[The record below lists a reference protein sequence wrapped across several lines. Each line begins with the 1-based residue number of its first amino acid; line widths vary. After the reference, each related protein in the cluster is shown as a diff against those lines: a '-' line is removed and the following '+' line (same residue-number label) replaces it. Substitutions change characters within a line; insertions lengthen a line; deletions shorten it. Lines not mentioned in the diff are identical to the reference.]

1 MPELRAKK
9 TIREAVARVIQSFR
23 RVNGIEL
30 PDQGRSS
37 VEGNLAS
44 QIQGALS
51 QFGGLQ
57 PEISFQYLE
66 ILKQL
71 WVWNPLFN
79 QFADNLKSLGN
90 TGHSIVVDAATEQ
103 RATAALQRINE
114 ASARLWSH
122 GAGVDGLVNQYIGDI
137 AWSGALAS
145 EDVVNFAARRVE
157 KTVIVPVEQIRFT
170 WDGENYL
177 PHQQPKNWIGPMN
190 KVGLVQLNPE
200 TFKYYA
206 LETIGNSP
214 YAKPPASSAIED
226 LTGPY
231 ADGKTNLKSILKKF
245 GLLGFVAMQVA
256 PPTKK
261 VGETDDEYATRA
273 KTYLGRVLS
282 AVKDSWNNGLIAT
295 FRDQKIEHHAITAG
309 AQGVKDTWE
318 ILEGGIFN
326 GFAQQ
331 PAFFGRVHSTTE
343 TFADVVY
350 SILVAQVQNI
360 QRLPKRRLEST
371 YRLDL
376 RLGGIEVNAVN
387 VKFNAVPSRNA
398 LRDAQADQARV
409 RTVLEKGKAG
419 IISPDQAAQELGY
432 DSAFDPEMLS
442 GQPDV
447 AAALGSQSRAAAQFS
462 ATFRFDRSAQRYI
475 FVPPQIVAGAALV
488 GAGNVVRGEFAKKKI
503 S

>member
-1 MPELRAKK
+1 MN
-9 TIREAVARVIQSFR
+9 RVEQLKNWLLSFR

-37 VEGNLAS
+37 VEGNLAT

-66 ILKQL
+66 ILKNL
-71 WVWNPLFN
+71 WIWNPLFN
-79 QFADNLKSLGN
+79 QYADNLKSLGN

-103 RATAALQRINE
+103 RASAALQRINE
-114 ASARLWSH
+114 AAARLWPH

-137 AWSGALAS
+137 AWSGALSS

-157 KTVIVPVEQIRFT
+157 KTVIVPVDQIRFT

-177 PHQQPKNWIGPMN
+177 PHQQLN
-190 KVGLVQLNPE
+190 KVGLVELNRE
-200 TFKYYA
+200 TYKYFA

-214 YAKPPASSAIED
+214 YAKPPATSAIED
-226 LTGPY
+226 LIGPY
-231 ADGKTNLKSILKKF
+231 TDGKTNLKSILKKF

-273 KTYLGRVLS
+273 KSYLGRVLS
-282 AVKDSWNNGLIAT
+282 AVKDSWSNGLIAT
-295 FRDQKIEHHAITAG
+295 FRDQKIEHHSVAAS

-409 RTVLEKGKAG
+409 RTILEKAKAG
-419 IISPDQAAQELGY
+419 MIGPDQAAQELGY
-432 DSAFDPEMLS
+432 ESAYDPELLTGQPAVAEALS
-442 GQPDV
+442 G
-447 AAALGSQSRAAAQFS
+447 LSRASAQFS

-475 FVPPQIVAGAALV
+475 FVPPQIVAGAASV
-488 GAGNVVRGEFAKKKI
+488 GAGNVLRGEFAKKKI
-503 S
+503 G

>member
-1 MPELRAKK
+1 MN
-9 TIREAVARVIQSFR
+9 RVERLKNWLQSLR
-23 RVNGIEL
+23 RVEGIEL
-30 PDQGRSS
+30 PDMGRSS
-37 VEGNLAS
+37 VEGNLAT

-66 ILKQL
+66 ILKNL
-71 WVWNPLFN
+71 WIWNPLFN
-79 QFADNLKSLGN
+79 QFSDNLKSLGN
-90 TGHSIVVDAATEQ
+90 TGHSIVIDAANEQ
-103 RATAALQRINE
+103 RATAALQRVNE
-114 ASARLWSH
+114 AAARLWPH

-137 AWSGALAS
+137 AWSGALSS

-177 PHQQPKNWIGPMN
+177 PHQQPKNWIGPLN
-190 KVGLVQLNPE
+190 KVGLVELNRE
-200 TFKYYA
+200 TYKYFA

-226 LTGPY
+226 LIGPY
-231 ADGKTNLKSILKKF
+231 TDGKKNIKAILKKY
-245 GLLGFVAMQVA
+245 GLLGFVSLSVQKLRQK
-256 PPTKK
+256 PN
-261 VGETDDEYATRA
+261 ETDDELTKRQSS
-273 KTYLGRVLS
+273 YLQRVIDK
-282 AVKDSWNNGLIAT
+282 VKDSWNNGLLAT
-295 FRDQKIEHHAITAG
+295 YDNMKVEHSSVTGDASG
-309 AQGVKDTWE
+309 AKEVWE

-376 RLGGIEVNAVN
+376 RLGGVEVNAVN

-409 RTVLEKGKAG
+409 RTVLEKAKAG
-419 IISPDQAAQELGY
+419 IVSPDQAAQELGY
-432 DSAFDPEMLS
+432 ESAYDPELLT
-442 GQPDV
+442 GQPAV
-447 AAALGSQSRAAAQFS
+447 AETLRNQGPAQFS